1 MPLGKMI
8 LGIGGCVLW
17 PLTISFIDDHSKQGQ
32 SPMLIGINL
41 TVVLIGPIMAF
52 MMAGVTLKK
61 WVNFLSEDQPDQID
75 PKGSEW
81 VGAWWLGYAIVIIC
95 LLIFSTPLA
104 FFPRQVFIIIKVLMT
119 IISVYIKLVKT
130 FKIIGKNEIG
140 RLFF

>member
-104 FFPRQVFIIIKVLMT
+104 FFPRQVFIVVC
-119 IISVYIKLVKT
+119 VYIL
-130 FKIIGKNEIG
+130 
-140 RLFF
+140 

>member
-1 MPLGKMI
+1 
-8 LGIGGCVLW
+8 
-17 PLTISFIDDHSKQGQ
+17 
-32 SPMLIGINL
+32 MLIGINL